1 MHIVLSHFRIL
12 LFLVIIVNSLFA
24 CNVNAQ
30 PELYFTQNDS
40 ILINY
45 FEALTKN
52 EIEYEKIDSIDNIQ
66 DFNLGPLYDTLHI
79 EIDSLSYDEQ
89 SNNEVTQVRFYR
101 IEKSYRREII
111 FHQLNDSLYIGFAM
125 NIFRR
130 NLLQKLHE
138 VITFDINFFV
148 FNIYSQNV
156 YIFISYGK
164 NDYSNGNLLIKDA
177 ILYAGLCRVYNS
189 KKQLSR
195 EIRLR
200 KNNYNIP
207 KEADALTLSNYSN
220 IMQFMEYFKAII
232 KF

>member
-1 MHIVLSHFRIL
+1 
-12 LFLVIIVNSLFA
+12 
-24 CNVNAQ
+24 
-30 PELYFTQNDS
+30 
-40 ILINY
+40 
-45 FEALTKN
+45 
-52 EIEYEKIDSIDNIQ
+52 
-66 DFNLGPLYDTLHI
+66 
-79 EIDSLSYDEQ
+79 
-89 SNNEVTQVRFYR
+89 
-101 IEKSYRREII
+101 
-111 FHQLNDSLYIGFAM
+111 M

-177 ILYAGLCRVYNS
+177 ILYAGLCQVYNS

-200 KNNYNIP
+200 KNIYNIP
-207 KEADALTLSNYSN
+207 KEADALTLSNYSD